1 MKIYRRKKS
10 GTIVLW
16 LLVAALYAAAIFT
29 LADLARDGI
38 KNYTAF
44 FILIP
49 LFLFVPL
56 VLTFFL
62 VGFSRTYFVFEK
74 DFFEYHTWRDSIVI
88 PAKNLRFF
96 TFDSGILTVYFVR
109 ENPVSVSKF
118 IHAEK
123 TVRKK
128 SVETHLAVK
137 TDGELFKLAV
147 PSIGLYEHGER
158 ILAWFYE
165 NLPAYV
171 DGQMYKDLDEI
182 EKKYTG
188 IEPDAVK
195 TLLTKARRLSK
206 IFNLIGIVLGLS
218 IVFFR
223 EPYHLMVSLCLL
235 YPIFFLFILHYSD
248 GWIRFD
254 RRGNSIYPTACL
266 AVIGPAIGLGYRM
279 LALYNF
285 ADWKRLLLF
294 SALFYV
300 AYLALFIALQKEY
313 SFKDAYTYGAL
324 AAFSV
329 FFFMYAFAGTA
340 AINCAFDYSA
350 PTATVIIKN
359 KEPVPV
365 QMHNGLLGIKWYYSV
380 NK

>member
-1 MKIYRRKKS
+1 MKIYKRKK
-10 GTIVLW
+10 GCTVILW
-16 LLVAALYAAAIFT
+16 LLIAALYAGAIFT

-49 LFLFVPL
+49 LFLSVPL
-56 VLTFFL
+56 GLTFFL
-62 VGFSRTYFVFEK
+62 VDFSRTYFIFEK
-74 DFFEYHTWRDSIVI
+74 DFFEYHTWRDSIII
-88 PAKNLRFF
+88 PAKNLHFF

-118 IHAEK
+118 IHDEKAVRENPAEM
-123 TVRKK
+123 R
-128 SVETHLAVK
+128 LAVK

-171 DGQMYKDLDEI
+171 SGQMYKDLDEI

-188 IEPDAVK
+188 IEPDAIK
-195 TLLTKARRLSK
+195 TLLTKAEKLSK
-206 IFNLIGIVLGLS
+206 ILNLIGIVLGLS
-218 IVFFR
+218 IAFFR
-223 EPYHLMVSLCLL
+223 VPYRFTVSLCVL
-235 YPIFFLFILHYSD
+235 YPIFFLFILYYSD

-254 RRGNSIYPTACL
+254 KRGNSIYPTACL
-266 AVIGPAIGLGYRM
+266 AVIGPAFGLGWKM
-279 LALYNF
+279 LSLYDV
-285 ADWKRLLLF
+285 ADGKKLLLF
-294 SALFYV
+294 SVLFFA
-300 AYLALFIALQKEY
+300 AYLVLFIALQKEY

-324 AAFSV
+324 ALYSV

-340 AINCAFDYSA
+340 AVNCAFDYSA
-350 PTATVIIKN
+350 PTETVIIKN

-365 QMHNGLLGIKWYYSV
+365 QMHDGLLGIKWYYSV